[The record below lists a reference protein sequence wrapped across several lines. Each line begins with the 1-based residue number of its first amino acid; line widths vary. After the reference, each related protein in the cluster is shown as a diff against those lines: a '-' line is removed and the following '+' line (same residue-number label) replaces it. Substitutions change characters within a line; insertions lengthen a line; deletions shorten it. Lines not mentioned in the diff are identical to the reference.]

1 MRRLFWL
8 ASTPFNVV
16 ALIVLLGL
24 ILVRLIQERPVSAAI
39 DPSILEFEQGPRK
52 AELPLR
58 LYFAGPD
65 ARSFAVETR
74 GVPIAGN
81 GLAERASAAIDA
93 WMAGPSSAG
102 ALPLVAA
109 ANLPQPTVFAKSGTV
124 FIDLPRAWTTNQ
136 LGTAGE
142 ILMVCGLANTVLE
155 LDGAKAVQ
163 YLVDG
168 KPAETIG
175 GHVETLEPFTLKS
188 CRGS

>member
-1 MRRLFWL
+1 MRRLIWL

-16 ALIVLLGL
+16 ALIALLSL
-24 ILVRLIQERPVSAAI
+24 MLVRLVQERPVSTPI

-58 LYFAGPD
+58 LYFAGQD
-65 ARSFAVETR
+65 AQSYAIETR
-74 GVPIAGN
+74 GVPIGGN
-81 GLAERASAAIDA
+81 SLAERAAAAVSA

-102 ALPLVAA
+102 ALPLVVVPK
-109 ANLPQPTVFAKSGTV
+109 LPEPTIFARAGTV
-124 FIDLPRAWTTNQ
+124 FVDLPRVWTSNQ

-142 ILMVCGLANTVLE
+142 FLMVCGLANTILE

-163 YLVDG
+163 YLIDG

-175 GHVETLEPFTLKS
+175 GHVETLEPFTLRT
-188 CRGS
+188 CRGN